1 MHIHFYYLLFL
12 NHELRKTFRKY
23 KAKNRAEENVWE
35 TKEFCKLRVNF
46 FSKWGGTAVYITKDS
61 IQILFV
67 CVLGTDL
74 TAKCFSSFLNTAYQD
89 DTKPLLSK
97 YSRELRTINWLL
109 VLGNI
114 FKSNQIPNFFFFLFN
129 FLVMFWGH
137 WGWNCCINMKL
148 HIFIYFHYSF
158 ISTLIYYETLTLR
171 TEPKICLFC
180 RKLTIFFTS
189 TAVLNTYI

>member
-1 MHIHFYYLLFL
+1 MHIHFCYLLFL

-46 FSKWGGTAVYITKDS
+46 FSKWGGTAVYVTKDS

-114 FKSNQIPNFFFFLFN
+114 FKSNQIPNFFFSLQLLSYVLRTLRMELLYKYETSYFYLFSLQLYFN
-129 FLVMFWGH
+129 FNLLWNSHIKNWTKNMF
-137 WGWNCCINMKL
+137 IL
-148 HIFIYFHYSF
+148 
-158 ISTLIYYETLTLR
+158 
-171 TEPKICLFC
+171 
-180 RKLTIFFTS
+180 
-189 TAVLNTYI
+189 